1 MPSGKLMAQGEA
13 VRCYLSCQ
21 TPVSVVFPP
30 LFRSGAAGLSCPEI
44 LVGIFVSYT
53 RSILKDSAFCE
64 QLLTVLIDLRLSGF
78 TVTDAVSSVCIVI
91 CKGLADAFRETLLC
105 DSAFRVIFIFQV
117 AAAVLVGNCCDVAV
131 FTLLKKRMYQI
142 ICESLHSLFYTP
154 AQTHSLYSCT
164 VIQKSETDF
173 QYLLFTKFNIF
184 VFLLFFLT
192 IC

>member
-1 MPSGKLMAQGEA
+1 MRIIVGK
-13 VRCYLSCQ
+13 R
-21 TPVSVVFPP
+21 
-30 LFRSGAAGLSCPEI
+30 
-44 LVGIFVSYT
+44 LVN
-53 RSILKDSAFCE
+53 
-64 QLLTVLIDLRLSGF
+64 
-78 TVTDAVSSVCIVI
+78 
-91 CKGLADAFRETLLC
+91 AFREALLC

-192 IC
+192 ICQYLLQFIIFKIIIIYNVYNIKNTFRIPIIVLYNFQILW